1 MTNDELKK
9 LENKLW
15 DTANSLRAYG
25 GIKAS
30 DYAVPVLGLI
40 FLRFADNKY
49 SHAEPEINRIFEQD
63 RGSRLERP
71 IDKVAIEKCGF
82 YLPPHA
88 RYDFLLNLPGQVK
101 AAQAIKAAMEG
112 IEQYLDDQLQGVLPK
127 DPYFDIEQKKDT
139 ILPQLLKVFSDIPK
153 DADIDVFGKIYEYF
167 LGKFALSEGQKG
179 GEFFTPTAVV
189 RFIVEV
195 IEPFQ
200 GKIFDPACGSG
211 GMFVQSANF
220 LKKVNL
226 DRDKIYVEGQEFMG
240 ETARLAKMNLL
251 VNNLRGEIAEVN
263 SYENDHFHSMDK
275 YDYVMANPPFNV
287 KGLKESTVKNDE
299 RFTHYGLPKPKSGN
313 KKQDKITDANYLWI
327 SLFATSL
334 NANGRAGF
342 VMANSAADARNNEYE
357 IRRKMV
363 DAGIVDCMVT
373 IPSNM
378 FYTVTLPATLWFLER
393 GKKGTERE
401 KKILFIDAR
410 TTFRQLD
417 QAHRD
422 WSEEQIQNLA
432 VIARLYRGETGRYLE
447 LVGGYIRRAIAA
459 LQGVNEVVEQY
470 RELHNRLLEDLR
482 GYVKE
487 SATKRKPVEQAKIQ
501 ETGVEGELAGLHPI
515 PSFTFPDCAEVLAF
529 DPMRLDNTAQ
539 REFAAGLAK
548 VVDGYE
554 SIAVT
559 LKDSHNRLNTIYKQA
574 GKVLRLK
581 QDKRW
586 SELGLIGAD
595 RPLQGAFDRV
605 CFDDEVKE
613 ERGVVDWPRYWSRN
627 IEWLQS
633 RFPEARY
640 ADVLGLCKVADHQEV
655 AGEQDYS
662 LNPGR
667 YVGVVIEGQDI
678 TDSEFKKII
687 ENKIRQFELL
697 TLKSKQLEEEISKTS
712 CKLFDR

>member
-49 SHAEPEINRIFEQD
+49 SHAEPEINRIFDQD

-153 DADIDVFGKIYEYF
+153 GADIDVFGKIYEYF

-263 SYENDHFHSMDK
+263 SYENDHFHSMGK

-313 KKQDKITDANYLWI
+313 IKQDKITDANYLWI

-334 NANGRAGF
+334 NATGRAGF

-378 FYTVTLPATLWFLER
+378 FYTVTLPATLWFLDQ

-447 LVGGYIRRAIAA
+447 LVGDYIRRAIAA

-487 SATKRKPVEQAKIQ
+487 SAAKRKPVEQAKVE
-501 ETGVEGELAGLHPI
+501 ETGVEGELAGLQPI

-529 DPMRLDNTAQ
+529 DPMRFDNAAQ

-595 RPLQGAFDRV
+595 RPLQEAFDRV

-613 ERGVVDWPRYWSRN
+613 ERGVLDWPRYWSRN

-655 AGEQDYS
+655 AEEQDYS

-667 YVGVVIEGQDI
+667 YVGIVIDTEDVSAKQ
-678 TDSEFKKII
+678 FKH
-687 ENKIRQFELL
+687 RFSQTRFG
-697 TLKSKQLEEEISKTS
+697 
-712 CKLFDR
+712 

>member
-1 MTNDELKK
+1 VTNDELKK
-9 LENKLW
+9 LEDKLW

-40 FLRFADNKY
+40 FLRFAENKY
-49 SHAEPEINRIFEQD
+49 SHAEPEINRVFEED
-63 RGSRLERP
+63 RKSRLERP

-82 YLPPHA
+82 YLPPYA
-88 RYDFLLNLPGQVK
+88 RYDYLLNLPGEVK

-112 IEQYLDDQLQGVLPK
+112 IEHFLDDQFQGVLPK

-139 ILPQLLKVFSDIPK
+139 ILPQLLKVFSDIPR
-153 DADIDVFGKIYEYF
+153 DAEIDVFGKIYEYF

-220 LKKVNL
+220 LKNVNL

-263 SYENDHFHSMDK
+263 SYENDHFHSMGK

-299 RFTHYGLPKPKSGN
+299 RFTHFGLPKPKSGN

-334 NANGRAGF
+334 NATGRAGF

-378 FYTVTLPATLWFLER
+378 FYTVTLPATLWFLDR

-447 LVGGYIRRAIAA
+447 LIGDYIHRAIAA
-459 LQGVNEVVEQY
+459 LQGVNEVVKQY
-470 RELHNRLLEDLR
+470 REMHNRLLEDLR
-482 GYVKE
+482 GYVTE
-487 SATKRKPVEQAKIQ
+487 SAARRKPVEQTKIE
-501 ETGVEGELAGLHPI
+501 ETGVEGELAGLQPI
-515 PSFTFPDCAEVLAF
+515 PPFTFPDSAEVLAF
-529 DPMRLDNTAQ
+529 DPMRLDNAAQ
-539 REFAAGLAK
+539 HEFAAGLAK

-559 LKDSHNRLNTIYKQA
+559 LKDSHNRLSTIYKQA

-595 RPLQGAFDRV
+595 RPLQEAFDRV

-613 ERGVVDWPRYWSRN
+613 ERGVLDWPRYWSRN

-667 YVGVVIEGQDI
+667 YVGVVIDTEDVSAKQFRGKI
-678 TDSEFKKII
+678 EILKNEFDALTVQSQLI
-687 ENKIRQFELL
+687 EDTIHQNLL
-697 TLKSKQLEEEISKTS
+697 SLL
-712 CKLFDR
+712 R